1 MGPVRLA
8 VGTQWLC
15 DGRVWRVVR
24 QLAPDRF
31 VAQDAQFHVEQ
42 EFSQQE
48 IHAQY
53 LEGRLQFQGEPLAA
67 TTKPRSPAKTKRL
80 RHLTAQ
86 ERKILERRWRAIEP
100 LTKLPGTPREVD
112 YRQREAELRAHRVRF
127 SARTLRRYYRAWQTA
142 GKDRMALSG
151 IE

>member
-31 VAQDAQFHVEQ
+31 VAQDTQFHVEQ

-53 LEGRLQFQGEPLAA
+53 LEGRLQFQGEPSPTA
-67 TTKPRSPAKTKRL
+67 TKPRSPVKTKRL

-86 ERKILERRWRAIEP
+86 ERNILERRWRAIEP
-100 LTKLPGTPREVD
+100 LTKLPGTPREPGPLAN
-112 YRQREAELRAHRVRF
+112 R
-127 SARTLRRYYRAWQTA
+127 
-142 GKDRMALSG
+142 G
-151 IE
+151 